1 MERKTSSNDKEDTM
15 KKTYIKPNINKKS
28 MGIECL
34 APVVLSKQ
42 SIGRDVRTMGGEGD
56 VDDEADAK
64 IHQPSLWEWDEE

>member
-1 MERKTSSNDKEDTM
+1 MKTTYKKPDIYKE
-15 KKTYIKPNINKKS
+15 S
-28 MGIECL
+28 MGIECM

-42 SIGRDVRTMGGEGD
+42 SIGEDVKTIGGEGD